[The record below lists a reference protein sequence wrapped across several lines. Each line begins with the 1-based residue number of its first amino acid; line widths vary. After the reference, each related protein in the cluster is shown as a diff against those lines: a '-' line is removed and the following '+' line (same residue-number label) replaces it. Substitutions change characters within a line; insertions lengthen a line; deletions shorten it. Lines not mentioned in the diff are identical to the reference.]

1 MHLRPSP
8 HMHVSFL
15 PVHTGEERGF
25 WQTTK
30 RGEGSLL
37 SSPLLFPPRLWLQYP
52 ARRPPVRPR
61 LPSGQFAWLPPSWE
75 RKGNKGGG
83 RRLNTD
89 SPAPMQR
96 RQAVS
101 LLPSPPR
108 FHLVLYSFF
117 PSGIFLAT
125 APPPKPLS
133 RKWLLRESGFFSAGA
148 VQHRLP
154 KENLFRSL
162 LPLLRSSPPEFSRA
176 FPPVLSSNGGRKWS
190 ESARKKRYMNR
201 CCTERKRRR
210 KSLPFTFPS
219 TLFSSLVRFPPPGL
233 PSPCQPQ
240 LIFHTDVVATSS
252 FSWGPTS
259 FCCCR
264 QRGSNGRTVGGRTE
278 AGTEVR

>member
-96 RQAVS
+96 RPDVS
-101 LLPSPPR
+101 LLPSPPPP
-108 FHLVLYSFF
+108 FPPCTVFFF
-117 PSGIFLAT
+117 PLRDFFGHG
-125 APPPKPLS
+125 APAETTEQKVAFA
-133 RKWLLRESGFFSAGA
+133 RKWFFS
-148 VQHRLP
+148 LP
-154 KENLFRSL
+154 EQFNTACQRRTYFAPSFPFFGLPLPSFLGLFR
-162 LPLLRSSPPEFSRA
+162 PFFLRMEEE
-176 FPPVLSSNGGRKWS
+176 NGVRV
-190 ESARKKRYMNR
+190 R
-201 CCTERKRRR
+201 ER
-210 KSLPFTFPS
+210 SD
-219 TLFSSLVRFPPPGL
+219 
-233 PSPCQPQ
+233 
-240 LIFHTDVVATSS
+240 I
-252 FSWGPTS
+252 
-259 FCCCR
+259 
-264 QRGSNGRTVGGRTE
+264 
-278 AGTEVR
+278 

>member
-101 LLPSPPR
+101 LLPSPPP
-108 FHLVLYSFF
+108 FPPCTVFFF
-117 PSGIFLAT
+117 PLRDFFGHG
-125 APPPKPLS
+125 APAETTEQKVAFA
-133 RKWLLRESGFFSAGA
+133 RKWFFLCRSSTTPLAKGEPISPPSSPSSVFPSRVFSGF
-148 VQHRLP
+148 
-154 KENLFRSL
+154 
-162 LPLLRSSPPEFSRA
+162 
-176 FPPVLSSNGGRKWS
+176 
-190 ESARKKRYMNR
+190 SARSFLEWRKKM
-201 CCTERKRRR
+201 E
-210 KSLPFTFPS
+210 
-219 TLFSSLVRFPPPGL
+219 
-233 PSPCQPQ
+233 
-240 LIFHTDVVATSS
+240 
-252 FSWGPTS
+252 
-259 FCCCR
+259 
-264 QRGSNGRTVGGRTE
+264 
-278 AGTEVR
+278 